1 MTSPQEVCQE
11 ANPRA
16 TSYVQSDDRFRKGG
30 DCCLGAQSLPTF
42 VRGSFSGDGR
52 AAAHLRGALPRAGQ
66 GQPRQ
71 QPRHGDVSAC
81 GRCCAGVIAWH
92 EELAGGRYNIVVRGV
107 ARARI
112 SEELPARKQYRE
124 VQAEILG
131 DAAFSGPED
140 EQLRQTV
147 FELAG
152 LLPHSFG
159 QTVLQSAASTSGG
172 SLADAMAA
180 ALVIDLGRRQ
190 QLLSELDVRRR
201 LLGVVDEVGELI
213 ARLTPPKDTGP
224 VN

>member
-1 MTSPQEVCQE
+1 MTALERVETAASALKVFPLSSVVLFPGMAVPLHIFE
-11 ANPRA
+11 ARYRELVKDSLASNRVMAMSQPA
-16 TSYVQSDDRFRKGG
+16 A
-30 DCCLGAQSLPTF
+30 GAARDS
-42 VRGSFSGDGR
+42 
-52 AAAHLRGALPRAGQ
+52 AALPPLR
-66 GQPRQ
+66 PI
-71 QPRHGDVSAC
+71 
-81 GRCCAGVIAWH
+81 CCAGVIAWH

-124 VQAEILG
+124 VRAEILG
-131 DAAFSGPED
+131 DPAFSGPEE

-159 QTVLQSAASTSGG
+159 QTVLQNAASTSGG

-180 ALVIDLGRRQ
+180 ALVIDLERRQ

>member
-1 MTSPQEVCQE
+1 MTPLERVETAASALKVFPLSSVVLFPGMAVPLHIFE
-11 ANPRA
+11 ARYRELVKDSLASNRVMAMSQPA
-16 TSYVQSDDRFRKGG
+16 A
-30 DCCLGAQSLPTF
+30 GAARES
-42 VRGSFSGDGR
+42 V
-52 AAAHLRGALPRAGQ
+52 
-66 GQPRQ
+66 
-71 QPRHGDVSAC
+71 AC
-81 GRCCAGVIAWH
+81 PPLHPICCAAVIAWH
-92 EELAGGRYNIVVRGV
+92 EELAGGRYNIIVRGV

-124 VQAEILG
+124 VRAEILG
-131 DAAFSGPED
+131 DPAFSGPE
-140 EQLRQTV
+140 EEHLRQTV

-159 QTVLQSAASTSGG
+159 QTVLQNAASASGG

-180 ALVIDLGRRQ
+180 ALVIDLERRK

-213 ARLTPPKDTGP
+213 ARLAPPKDAGP

>member
-1 MTSPQEVCQE
+1 MTALERVETAASALKVFPLSSVVLFPGMAVPLHIFE
-11 ANPRA
+11 AR
-16 TSYVQSDDRFRKGG
+16 YRELVKD
-30 DCCLGAQSLPTF
+30 SLAGNRVMAMSQPA
-42 VRGSFSGDGR
+42 G
-52 AAAHLRGALPRAGQ
+52 AAARESAALP
-66 GQPRQ
+66 PLH
-71 QPRHGDVSAC
+71 PI
-81 GRCCAGVIAWH
+81 CCAGVIAWH
-92 EELAGGRYNIVVRGV
+92 DELAGGRYNIVVRGV

-124 VQAEILG
+124 VRAEILG
-131 DAAFSGPED
+131 DPAFSGPED

-159 QTVLQSAASTSGG
+159 QTVLQRAASTSGG

>member
-1 MTSPQEVCQE
+1 MTALERVETAASALKVFPLSSVVLFPGMAVPLHIFE
-11 ANPRA
+11 ARYRELVKDSLASNRVMAMSQPSA
-16 TSYVQSDDRFRKGG
+16 
-30 DCCLGAQSLPTF
+30 GAAREP
-42 VRGSFSGDGR
+42 V
-52 AAAHLRGALPRAGQ
+52 ALP
-66 GQPRQ
+66 PLH
-71 QPRHGDVSAC
+71 PI
-81 GRCCAGVIAWH
+81 CCAGVIAWH

-124 VQAEILG
+124 VRAEILG
-131 DAAFSGPED
+131 DPAFSGPEE

>member
-1 MTSPQEVCQE
+1 MTALERVETAASALKVFPLSSVVLFPGMAVPLHIFE
-11 ANPRA
+11 ARYRELVKDSLASNRVMAMSQPA
-16 TSYVQSDDRFRKGG
+16 A
-30 DCCLGAQSLPTF
+30 GAARES
-42 VRGSFSGDGR
+42 
-52 AAAHLRGALPRAGQ
+52 AALPAL
-66 GQPRQ
+66 
-71 QPRHGDVSAC
+71 HTI
-81 GRCCAGVIAWH
+81 CCAGVIAWH

-124 VQAEILG
+124 VRAEILG
-131 DAAFSGPED
+131 DPAFSGPEE

-159 QTVLQSAASTSGG
+159 QTVLQNAASASGG

-180 ALVIDLGRRQ
+180 ALVIDLERRQ